1 MLSLIQGVGKHRNHR
16 GGSVDDMMARI
27 RDRASADRDRHVA
40 YHEMAHAIVAHVL
53 GLEVVS
59 ISVDHGQ
66 MLMRED
72 DRSHQL
78 KNSSEDIL
86 GEDVD
91 PMMKIVK
98 VTLAGFLGERLGLGS
113 SLPGSERLDLEVA
126 NALLR
131 RMKDRK
137 SQGMTLQN
145 EVAGL
150 LAAHEAI
157 LKLLAEQI
165 LEKRSMSGETFR
177 QLFAPPPAG

>member
-1 MLSLIQGVGKHRNHR
+1 
-16 GGSVDDMMARI
+16 
-27 RDRASADRDRHVA
+27 
-40 YHEMAHAIVAHVL
+40 MAHLL
-53 GLEVVS
+53 GLDVVS
-59 ISVDHGQ
+59 ISVDGGQ
-66 MLMRED
+66 LVTRQD

-78 KNSSEDIL
+78 ENSNEDIL

-113 SLPGSERLDLEVA
+113 SLPGSERLDIEKA

-137 SQGMTLQN
+137 GQGMALQS

-150 LAAHEAI
+150 LDEHKAA
-157 LKLLAEQI
+157 LKLIAEKV
-165 LEKRSMSGETFR
+165 LEERSMTSEEFL